1 MNKKILVTGAA
12 GLIGSQVVKELISR
26 KYEVIAVDNFSYGH
40 NENDNP
46 LVTWVEEDITKSNFE
61 NIFNELKPTGV
72 IHCAAHPGGKSLQE
86 PVLDV
91 KVNILGSIK
100 LFYQAAMAKI
110 PIVYLSSSAV
120 YGPSELTRGLKEN
133 DELNPGTIYA
143 VCKVACENYL
153 KILEKGYGLKW
164 TVLRLFATYGP
175 GHKGNTF
182 QGIVNIMLT
191 QLLNGNE
198 VVVKGSLQR
207 VRGLVHVTD
216 AACAI
221 IDALETE
228 KSRSHI
234 INISHEIPSTIENI
248 IKIIIK
254 HMGKEDAKIIEED
267 GTVGDPMY
275 NYADITKSKE
285 ILNFEPKYSLED
297 GLKELVDIKLGA

>member
-1 MNKKILVTGAA
+1 MSKKILVTGAA

-26 KYEVIAVDNFSYGH
+26 KYEVIAVDNFSYGD
-40 NENDNP
+40 NENDNS
-46 LVTWVEEDITKSNFE
+46 LVTWVKEDITKSNFE

-91 KVNILGSIK
+91 EVNILGSIK
-100 LFYQAAMAKI
+100 LFYQAALAKI

-120 YGPSELTRGLKEN
+120 YGPSKLTRALKEN

-143 VCKVACENYL
+143 ACKVACENYL

-164 TVLRLFATYGP
+164 TILRLFATYGP
-175 GHKGNTF
+175 GHKGSNF

-191 QLLNGNE
+191 QLLKGNK

-207 VRGLVHVTD
+207 VRGLIYVND
-216 AACAI
+216 AAYAI
-221 IDALETE
+221 VDALETE
-228 KSRSHI
+228 NSRSQI
-234 INISHEIPSTIENI
+234 INISHQTPSTIQNI
-248 IKIIIK
+248 IKILMK
-254 HMGKEDAKIIEED
+254 HIGKEDVKILEEE

-275 NYADITKSKE
+275 NYADISKAKE
-285 ILNFEPKYSLED
+285 ILNFDPKNSLED
-297 GLKELVDIKLGA
+297 GLKELVDIKLGK

>member
-1 MNKKILVTGAA
+1 MSKKILVTGAA

-40 NENDNP
+40 NENDNS
-46 LVTWVEEDITKSNFE
+46 LVTWIKEDITKSNFE

-91 KVNILGSIK
+91 EVNILGSIK
-100 LFYQAAMAKI
+100 LFYQAALAKI

-120 YGPSELTRGLKEN
+120 YGPSKLTRALKEN

-143 VCKVACENYL
+143 ACKVACENYL

-164 TVLRLFATYGP
+164 TILRLFATYGP
-175 GHKGNTF
+175 GHKGSNF

-191 QLLNGNE
+191 QLLKGNK

-207 VRGLVHVTD
+207 VRGLIYVND

-221 IDALETE
+221 VDALETE
-228 KSRSHI
+228 KSRSH
-234 INISHEIPSTIENI
+234 
-248 IKIIIK
+248 
-254 HMGKEDAKIIEED
+254 DASAFVYRIIEIVTCLARVVATTTRP
-267 GTVGDPMY
+267 TVS
-275 NYADITKSKE
+275 AI
-285 ILNFEPKYSLED
+285 
-297 GLKELVDIKLGA
+297 